1 MVARKAHNLEVTS
14 SNLVPATRKY
24 KPRWIAWASVFS
36 WIQCAVEARLAAL
49 ASRRSRG
56 KPRAKPQPA
65 PEAVTKI
72 ILELTIIN

>member
-36 WIQCAVEARLAAL
+36 WIQCAVEA
-49 ASRRSRG
+49 
-56 KPRAKPQPA
+56 KPQPA